1 MTAPALAATS
11 PAPSAPRS
19 SPAQRPSPADADR
32 EAPLVKTKIVATV
45 GPACWSPEGLRGLV
59 EAGVDVFRLN
69 FAHGEHDRLAEVVE
83 EVRRISAALEKP
95 VALLGDLSGPK
106 IRLGELPGD
115 GLQCDLGAMF
125 TFAREA
131 PPSPDEWG
139 DGSVLTCT
147 YECLLDDLKPGDRVL
162 LADGTVAM
170 RVAEVHEENGRP
182 ARADCVV
189 EQPGL
194 LRSKQ
199 GINLPGVV
207 LSTPSLTDK
216 DRDDLRFAVRQGL
229 DYVGLSFVR
238 QAADI
243 RLLREAIEAHECLHP
258 PQIVAKIEKLEAVDD
273 LENVVAATDAVMV
286 ARGDLGVEADIARV
300 PVLQKRIIRLCNRHR
315 VPVITATQMLDSMQE
330 DERPTRAEA
339 TDVANAVLDG
349 SDAVMLSGETA
360 IGRHPRG
367 AVRMMSRI
375 AVEAETDFHFHVA
388 GLREEASLT
397 RHAAHPITEAVT
409 EGAVAAAVQLDAA
422 LIVVATHSGK
432 TALSVSGKRSK
443 IPVLALT
450 DRADSARRMALYFGV
465 TPIRTDVVSGA
476 PREVMAFV
484 TEWGKKTGALQT
496 GDRVVLI
503 GSTTWSK
510 KGHDLLV
517 VRQVA

>member
-1 MTAPALAATS
+1 MDDSPPVPTADARPDPARTGAN
-11 PAPSAPRS
+11 P
-19 SPAQRPSPADADR
+19 ADR
-32 EAPLVKTKIVATV
+32 EAALVKTKIVATV
-45 GPACWSPEGLRGLV
+45 GPACWSPEGLRELV

-69 FAHGEHDRLAEVVE
+69 FAHGEHDRLAGVVA
-83 EVRRISAALEKP
+83 EVRRISADLDKP

-106 IRLGELPGD
+106 IRLGDLPAG
-115 GLQCDLGAMF
+115 GLRCDAGATF
-125 TFAREA
+125 TFAREPVA
-131 PPSPDEWG
+131 G
-139 DGSVLTCT
+139 DDTVLTCT
-147 YECLLDDLKPGDRVL
+147 YECLLDDLRAGDRVL

-170 RVAEVHEENGRP
+170 RVAEVVVENGAP
-182 ARADCVV
+182 VRAVCTV

-194 LRSKQ
+194 LRTRQ
-199 GINLPGVV
+199 GINLPGVA

-238 QAADI
+238 RAEDI
-243 RLLREAIEAHECLHP
+243 RQLRAAIEEHEANCP

-315 VPVITATQMLDSMQE
+315 VPVITATQMLDSMQSA
-330 DERPTRAEA
+330 ERPTRAEA

-360 IGRHPRG
+360 IGLHPKG

-375 AVEAETDFHFHVA
+375 AVEAESDPSFATA
-388 GLREEASLT
+388 GLREEADGT
-397 RHAAHPITEAVT
+397 RHRAHPVTEAVT
-409 EGAVAAAVQLDAA
+409 EGAVAAANELHAA
-422 LIVVATHSGK
+422 LIVVATHSGR
-432 TALSVSGKRSK
+432 TALSVSSKRSK

-465 TPIRTDVVSGA
+465 TPVRTDAVSGE
-476 PREVMAFV
+476 PREMLAFV
-484 TEWGKKTGALQT
+484 AAWGKKNDALHP

-503 GSTTWSK
+503 GSSTWSK
-510 KGHDLLV
+510 KGHDLMV
-517 VRQVA
+517 VQQIS

>member
-1 MTAPALAATS
+1 MTPPFST
-11 PAPSAPRS
+11 
-19 SPAQRPSPADADR
+19 DGDR

-45 GPACWSPEGLRGLV
+45 GPACWSPDGLRGLV

-69 FAHGEHDRLAEVVE
+69 FAHGEHDRLAEVVA
-83 EVRRISAALEKP
+83 EVRRISRDLEKP

-106 IRLGELPGD
+106 IRLGDLPEE
-115 GLQCDLGAMF
+115 GLPCELGATF

-131 PPSPDEWG
+131 QSSSGGGTDPT
-139 DGSVLTCT
+139 VLTCT
-147 YECLLDDLKPGDRVL
+147 YECLLDDLKAGDRVL

-170 RVAEVHEENGRP
+170 RVAEVVEEGG
-182 ARADCVV
+182 AAVRAVCTV

-199 GINLPGVV
+199 GINLPGVT
-207 LSTPSLTDK
+207 LSTPSLTEK
-216 DRDDLRFAVRQGL
+216 DRDDLKFAVRQGL

-243 RLLREAIEAHECLHP
+243 RLLREAIDAHECNHP
-258 PQIVAKIEKLEAVDD
+258 PQIVAKVEKLEAVDD

-315 VPVITATQMLDSMQE
+315 IPVITATQMLDSMQQS
-330 DERPTRAEA
+330 ERPTRAEA

-360 IGRHPRG
+360 IGLHPRG

-375 AVEAETDFHFHVA
+375 AVEAEGDEDFHVA
-388 GLREEASLT
+388 GRREEANLT

-409 EGAVAAAVQLDAA
+409 EGAVATARQLGAA
-422 LIVVATHSGK
+422 LIAVTTHTGK
-432 TALSVSGKRSK
+432 TALSVSSKRSR

-465 TPIRTDVVSGA
+465 TPVRTDVVSGGVS
-476 PREVMAFV
+476 EIMAFV
-484 TEWGKKTGALQT
+484 TDWGKRTGGLRP

-510 KGHDLLV
+510 KGHDQMV

>member
-1 MTAPALAATS
+1 MSAPADRPAVARKTAA
-11 PAPSAPRS
+11 
-19 SPAQRPSPADADR
+19 DDR

-45 GPACWSPEGLRGLV
+45 GPACWSPDGLRGLV

-69 FAHGEHDRLAEVVE
+69 FAHGEHDRLAEVVA
-83 EVRRISAALEKP
+83 EVRRISADLEKP

-106 IRLGELPGD
+106 IRLGDLPED
-115 GLQCDLGAMF
+115 GLQCEIGATF
-125 TFAREA
+125 TFARE
-131 PPSPDEWG
+131 PVPG
-139 DGSVLTCT
+139 DDAVLTCT

-170 RVAEVHEENGRP
+170 RVTDVQSEGGTAV
-182 ARADCVV
+182 RAVCEV

-199 GINLPGVV
+199 GINLPGVT
-207 LSTPSLTDK
+207 LSTPGLTDK
-216 DRDDLRFAVRQGL
+216 DRDDLTFACRQGL

-243 RLLREAIEAHECLHP
+243 RLLREAIAAHESHHP
-258 PQIVAKIEKLEAVDD
+258 PQIVAKIEKLEAVHD

-300 PVLQKRIIRLCNRHR
+300 PVLQKKIIRLCNEHR
-315 VPVITATQMLDSMQE
+315 VPVITATQMLDSMQAS
-330 DERPTRAEA
+330 ERPTRAEA

-360 IGRHPRG
+360 IGLHPRG

-375 AVEAETDFHFHVA
+375 AVEAEQDEDFLVA
-388 GLREEASLT
+388 GRRKEIATT

-409 EGAVAAAVQLDAA
+409 EGAVAAARRLDAA
-422 LIVVATHSGK
+422 LIVVATHTGK
-432 TALSVSGKRSK
+432 TALSVSSKRSK

-465 TPIRTDVVSGA
+465 TPFRTDVVSGS
-476 PREVMAFV
+476 PREIMAFV
-484 TEWGKKTGALQT
+484 ADWGKRTGGLQP

-503 GSTTWSK
+503 GSTTWST

>member
-1 MTAPALAATS
+1 M
-11 PAPSAPRS
+11 PAP
-19 SPAQRPSPADADR
+19 DDR

-45 GPACWSPEGLRGLV
+45 GPACWSPDGLRGLV

-69 FAHGEHDRLAEVVE
+69 FAHGEHDRLAEVVA
-83 EVRRISAALEKP
+83 EVRRISASLDKP

-106 IRLGELPGD
+106 IRLGDLPGD
-115 GLQCDLGAMF
+115 GLPCELGATF
-125 TFAREA
+125 SFAREA
-131 PPSPDEWG
+131 VEG
-139 DGSVLTCT
+139 DDAVLTCT
-147 YECLLDDLKPGDRVL
+147 YDCLLDDLKPGDRVL

-170 RVAEVHEENGRP
+170 RVFEVKEENGKP
-182 ARADCVV
+182 VRAVCEV

-199 GINLPGVV
+199 GINLPGVR
-207 LSTPSLTDK
+207 LSTPSLTEK
-216 DRDDLRFAVRQGL
+216 DRDDLTFAVRQGL

-243 RLLREAIEAHECLHP
+243 RLLREAIEAHESHHP

-315 VPVITATQMLDSMQE
+315 IPVITATQMLDSMQAS
-330 DERPTRAEA
+330 ERPTRAEA

-360 IGRHPRG
+360 IGLHPRG

-375 AVEAETDFHFHVA
+375 AVEAEKDPDFQIA
-388 GLREEASLT
+388 GLREEAHRT

-409 EGAVAAAVQLDAA
+409 EGAVAAARQLDAA
-422 LIVVATHSGK
+422 LIVVATHTGK
-432 TALSVSGKRSK
+432 TALSVSSKRSR

-465 TPIRTDVVSGA
+465 TPIRTDVVSGS
-476 PREVMAFV
+476 PREIMAFV
-484 TEWGKKTGALQT
+484 AEWGKKTGGLQS

-503 GSTTWSK
+503 GSTTWST